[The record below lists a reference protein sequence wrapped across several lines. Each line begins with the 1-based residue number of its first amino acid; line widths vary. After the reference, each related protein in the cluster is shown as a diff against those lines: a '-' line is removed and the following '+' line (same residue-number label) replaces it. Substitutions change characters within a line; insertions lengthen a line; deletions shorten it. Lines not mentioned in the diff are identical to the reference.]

1 MYDMKVHIPQLMEK
15 LFECKSNA
23 DIAGFDYILEDIKK
37 LMKDET
43 AFIKGLEEDQ
53 KNREEEI
60 TALFN
65 EAKKTILNGFK
76 DKNNV
81 EGVNHAH
88 AVVSQLS
95 EAYNAIEIKYM
106 DDAVT
111 TCTSYRDQDTD
122 DRE

>member
-1 MYDMKVHIPQLMEK
+1 MYDMKLHMPQLMEK

-43 AFIKGLEEDQ
+43 EFIKALKIDQ

>member
-1 MYDMKVHIPQLMEK
+1 MKVHLPQLMEK

-23 DIAGFDYILEDIKK
+23 DIAGFDYILTDIKK
-37 LMKDET
+37 LMKNEKE
-43 AFIKGLEEDQ
+43 FIKGLKEDQ

-60 TALFN
+60 TSLFN
-65 EAKKTILNGFK
+65 EAKKTILNGFE
-76 DKNNV
+76 DKNNAD
-81 EGVNHAH
+81 GVNHAH
-88 AVVSQLS
+88 AVVSQLG

-111 TCTSYRDQDTD
+111 TCTSYSDQDTD